1 MADADEA
8 AGVGR
13 PTLYRE
19 EYAEQAAKLCR
30 LGATDIELADFFEVA
45 TSTLYLWKSTHP
57 EFSEALKAGKE
68 ASDERVK
75 RSLYAK
81 AVGYSF
87 DSVKIFNSEGVPLV
101 VPYREHVP
109 PSDTAAIFWLKN
121 RQPKEWRDRVEN
133 VHTGP
138 DGGPMVT
145 TTITTTDPVEAARA
159 YQKIIRGGAA

>member
-1 MADADEA
+1 MTDKDETA
-8 AGVGR
+8 SPGR

-19 EYAEQAAKLCR
+19 EYAEQAEKLCR
-30 LGATDIELADFFEVA
+30 LGATDIELADFFEVDRV
-45 TSTLYLWKSTHP
+45 TIWRWSQVHP
-57 EFSEALKAGKE
+57 EFCNALKAGKE

-81 AVGYSF
+81 AVGYSY
-87 DSVKIFNSEGVPLV
+87 DAVKIFNAEGRPLV

-121 RQPKEWRDRVEN
+121 RQPKEWRERVEN
-133 VHTGP
+133 VHSGP

-145 TTITTTDPVEAARA
+145 STITTTDPVEAARA
-159 YQKIIRGGAA
+159 YQKIIRGG